1 MRWWLLISSFYFFH
15 NTMYDKTYTR
25 DEKFAVLDSA
35 TRIVKKILEM
45 VDKEPQAL
53 QNAVIIKIQD
63 ILGEMKEE
71 ITKIK
76 FSDRYEI
83 NKDKWEKKIWDRDS
97 VQLTNDRELP
107 VGVAIDQ
114 TDKNPFKYYSQ
125 KNGN

>member
-1 MRWWLLISSFYFFH
+1 
-15 NTMYDKTYTR
+15 MYDKTYTR

-97 VQLTNDRELP
+97 VQLTNDNKLP
-107 VGVAIDQ
+107 VGIATDEI
-114 TDKNPFKYYSQ
+114 DKNAFRYSLW
-125 KNGN
+125 KDAD